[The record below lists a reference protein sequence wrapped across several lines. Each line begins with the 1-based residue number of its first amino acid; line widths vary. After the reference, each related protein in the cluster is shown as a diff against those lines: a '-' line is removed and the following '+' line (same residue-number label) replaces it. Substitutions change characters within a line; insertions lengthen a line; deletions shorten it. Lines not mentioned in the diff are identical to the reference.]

1 MLFDNANP
9 FCKSKRPEDILASYW
24 YNKLWDKVISMY
36 KWEGAEI
43 DNGDINP
50 DYLEWALMSEGWAC
64 FVKDSNGKVRGL
76 RCTRTGY
83 DIYNQPT
90 AITVNNAAL
99 KAPIHAT
106 VGVNGVLI
114 KNNKFAI
121 PIYETIKYYA
131 RQLAKIQ
138 TSMNVGLSNSRLT
151 KVFVANGDPQAQQIR
166 KMVDDA
172 DAGKLG
178 TIIKKNIADSILEEG
193 NIPVYAT
200 ASDYLTDKYL
210 QDMRTVLN
218 DFFIHFGIN
227 ESAANLTKGE
237 RNLTAEVHA
246 NDQEI
251 LVNRAYFLES
261 REKAAEECNKIFGTS
276 ISVKIRGEEA
286 VENVLSQFGNEPSGT
301 NAEPQV

>member
-1 MLFDNANP
+1 MLYDNANP
-9 FCKSKRPEDILASYW
+9 FCKSGRPEDKLASYW
-24 YNKLWDKVISMY
+24 YNVLWNKVVSMY
-36 KWEGAEI
+36 QWEGPEI
-43 DNGDINP
+43 ENGDINP
-50 DYLEWALMSEGWAC
+50 DYLEWVLMTEGQAA
-64 FVKDSNGKVRGL
+64 FVKDDQGKVRGL
-76 RCTRTGY
+76 RCAKTGFDVY
-83 DIYNQPT
+83 MQPT
-90 AITVNNAAL
+90 ALRIVNPAL
-99 KAPIHAT
+99 KHDINAT
-106 VGVNGVLI
+106 VGVNGVWI
-114 KNNKFAI
+114 KNNKFAVNVLS
-121 PIYETIKYYA
+121 TVKYYA

-151 KVFVANGDPQAQQIR
+151 KVFVANGDAQAQQIR

-178 TIIKKNIADSILEEG
+178 TIIKKGIADSILDDG
-193 NIPVYAT
+193 SIPVYAT

-218 DFFIHFGIN
+218 DFFVHFGIN

-251 LVNRAYFLES
+251 LVNRAYFLEA
-261 REKAAEECNKIFGTS
+261 RQKACDECNKLFGTS

-286 VENVLSQFGNEPSGT
+286 VENVLSQLSEGSSGT
-301 NAEPQV
+301 ISEY